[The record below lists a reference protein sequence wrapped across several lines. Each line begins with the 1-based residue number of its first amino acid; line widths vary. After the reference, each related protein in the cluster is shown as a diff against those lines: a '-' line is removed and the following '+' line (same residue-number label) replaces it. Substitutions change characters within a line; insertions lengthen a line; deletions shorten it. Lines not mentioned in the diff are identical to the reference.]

1 MKKDLSGKRFGKLVA
16 IRDIERSRNGHIR
29 WECNCDCGGKKG
41 VLSTHLLSGAIKHCG
56 CVKRPTGPKHKQ
68 WTGFGDISGGFW
80 NQIQRGANGEKGRRK
95 IDFDITI
102 EYAWGLFE
110 QQKGKCAISGLDINL
125 NRTFGKFTG
134 TASLDRV
141 DSGKGY
147 VVGNVQWVHKD
158 INRMK
163 NSYDQDY
170 FIEMC
175 KLVSANSHCVGGSC
189 EV

>member
-1 MKKDLSGKRFGKLVA
+1 MRNLTNQKFGKLTA
-16 IRDIERSRNGHIR
+16 IKDVERSRNGHVR
-29 WECNCDCGGKKG
+29 WLCECECGNTKS
-41 VLSTHLLSGAIKHCG
+41 VLSTHLVRGSIKHCG

-68 WTGFGDISGGFW
+68 WTGCGDISGGFW

-95 IDFDITI
+95 LDFGITI

-110 QQKGKCAISGLDINL
+110 KQQAKCAISGVDINL

-134 TASLDRV
+134 TASLDRIN
-141 DSGKGY
+141 SGVGY

-163 NSYDQDY
+163 NNYDQTY
-170 FIEMC
+170 FIDMC
-175 KLVSANSHCVGGSC
+175 KKIAANN
-189 EV
+189 